1 VCIGGA
7 ESALRAGFPAIARR
21 GRTLNACTS
30 VTGVF
35 HVLKI
40 NYEKPLDVVD
50 QTRPAHLAWLAD
62 EVAAGRLLLAGRQE
76 SGAGGVLIT
85 GDISTEEA
93 QSMIDR
99 DPYTLAGLVS
109 YERLSFNGGIRAP
122 GL

>member
-1 VCIGGA
+1 M
-7 ESALRAGFPAIARR
+7 
-21 GRTLNACTS
+21 
-30 VTGVF
+30 F

-40 NYEKPLDVVD
+40 NYEKPIEVID

-85 GDISTEEA
+85 GDISTEDA
-93 QSMIDR
+93 LSMIDR
-99 DPYTLAGLVS
+99 DPYTLAGVVS
-109 YERLSFNGGIRAP
+109 YERLSFNAGIRAP